1 MELFT
6 PDFYLEDLDL
16 WLELTTLKQ
25 NLVTEKNRKLRLLRK
40 LYPEINIKL
49 LYKRDYHRILAR
61 YGFGP
66 LARDEAPRIEHVL
79 FSTNQVRDRVAELGR
94 QISDDY
100 RRRAPVLVGVLRGGL
115 CFLAD
120 LMREVSLP
128 VSVDFL
134 SISTP
139 GADNQGVRI
148 TKELDT
154 SIEGKD
160 VILVEDVVDT
170 GMSLGYIISY
180 LKTKKPASVEVCAL
194 LDKKIRRIADV
205 PRPRLPGTVPQPPLH
220 RRPQARGGGRER
232 RPAVARVSDPARVAS
247 PPLASRVLANGAE
260 VYFHANIL
268 WWCVLEYD
276 EL

>member
-6 PDFYLEDLDL
+6 PDFYLQDLDI

-94 QISDDY
+94 QISEDY
-100 RRRAPVLVGVLRGGL
+100 KRRAPVLVGVLRGGL

-180 LKTKKPASVEVCAL
+180 LKTKKPRSVEVCAL

-205 PRPRLPGTVPQPPLH
+205 PLRYVGFETPDEFVVGYGLDYLERYRNLPFIGVLKPE
-220 RRPQARGGGRER
+220 AVEESA
-232 RPAVARVSDPARVAS
+232 PAT
-247 PPLASRVLANGAE
+247 
-260 VYFHANIL
+260 
-268 WWCVLEYD
+268 
-276 EL
+276 

>member
-66 LARDEAPRIEHVL
+66 LARAEIPRIEHVL

-94 QISDDY
+94 QISEDY
-100 RRRAPVLVGVLRGGL
+100 KKRSPVLVGVLRGGL

-134 SISTP
+134 SISAP
-139 GADNQGVRI
+139 GVEGGGVRI

-170 GMSLGYIISY
+170 GMSLGYITSY
-180 LKTKKPASVEVCAL
+180 LQTKKPASVEVCAL

-205 PRPRLPGTVPQPPLH
+205 PLRYVGFEVPDEFLVGYGLDYLERYRNLPFIGVLKPEAL
-220 RRPQARGGGRER
+220 EES
-232 RPAVARVSDPARVAS
+232 VAA
-247 PPLASRVLANGAE
+247 G
-260 VYFHANIL
+260 
-268 WWCVLEYD
+268 
-276 EL
+276 

>member
-6 PDFYLEDLDL
+6 PDFYLEDLDM
-16 WLELTTLKQ
+16 WVELTTLKQ
-25 NLVTEKNRKLRLLRK
+25 NLVTDKNRKLRMLRK

-66 LARDEAPRIEHVL
+66 LARDETPRIEHVL

-94 QISDDY
+94 RISEDY
-100 RRRAPVLVGVLRGGL
+100 AKRAPVLVGVLRGGL

-139 GADNQGVRI
+139 GADAPGVRI

-154 SIEGKD
+154 DIEGKD

-170 GMSLGYIISY
+170 GMSLRYITSY
-180 LKTKKPASVEVCAL
+180 LQTKKPASVEVCAL

-205 PRPRLPGTVPQPPLH
+205 PLRYVGFEVPDEFLVGYGLDYLERYRNLPFIGVLKPEAL
-220 RRPQARGGGRER
+220 EES
-232 RPAVARVSDPARVAS
+232 VAAT
-247 PPLASRVLANGAE
+247 
-260 VYFHANIL
+260 
-268 WWCVLEYD
+268 
-276 EL
+276 

>member
-1 MELFT
+1 M
-6 PDFYLEDLDL
+6 
-16 WLELTTLKQ
+16 
-25 NLVTEKNRKLRLLRK
+25 
-40 LYPEINIKL
+40 
-49 LYKRDYHRILAR
+49 AS
-61 YGFGP
+61 

-94 QISDDY
+94 EISEDY
-100 RRRAPVLVGVLRGGL
+100 KRRAPVLVGVLRGGL

-134 SISTP
+134 SISAP

-154 SIEGKD
+154 EHPGAKH

-180 LKTKKPASVEVCAL
+180 LKTKRPASVEVCAL

-205 PRPRLPGTVPQPPLH
+205 PLRYVGFETPDEFVVGYGLDYLERLPQPPLH
-220 RRPQARGGGRER
+220 RRPQTGGGGRER
-232 RPAVARVSDPARVAS
+232 GGGAVGRVAVAEPIVRLAEERDVDEVARLTGRVGRGRHRLGTGPQRPHRRS
-247 PPLASRVLANGAE
+247 PASRGRSSTLRSKTAA
-260 VYFHANIL
+260 
-268 WWCVLEYD
+268 
-276 EL
+276 